1 MSNFNF
7 VVRQYSFL
15 QYTSRQNF
23 LRELQQLWWQ
33 MTENLLHKQFIIQ
46 DSEFS
51 NKSPPPPPPQKKN
64 WYEEQHIAPTDAFL
78 REVTFFHVPLFNQV
92 KQTAEY
98 YLLQVSNFYSLSK

>member
-1 MSNFNF
+1 MVANDRKPSTQTVYNP
-7 VVRQYSFL
+7 R
-15 QYTSRQNF
+15 
-23 LRELQQLWWQ
+23 LRIF
-33 MTENLLHKQFIIQ
+33 KQI
-46 DSEFS
+46 
-51 NKSPPPPPPQKKN
+51 SPSPPQKKN